1 MQLFRARKSNSS
13 RPARHAVL
21 GRLLNDSRGNTLA
34 LVAAAL
40 VPLTAMI
47 GSGVDASR
55 AYMTK
60 TRLQQACDAGVL
72 AARKKMTG
80 ATLDSA
86 SRTQGQAFFTNNFPA
101 GVFGSNSPRLTMTD
115 GTDGE
120 VIGRATAILPT
131 GVMYMFG
138 FETFNLAADCRARL
152 DIQNTDVMFVLDV
165 TGSMSSAVGSTTR
178 IAALRRAV
186 TDFHSTL
193 ESVKSGNVQV
203 RYGFVPYSTTVNVG
217 KLLPR
222 SAMVDSWVYQ
232 SREWV
237 GWSNRRHD
245 VNSSTC
251 TALGG
256 TRSWHDRN
264 NNPDHWDCYWVGST
278 REDSNSDE
286 VWNYKPVRHPV
297 ATYLA
302 GGSTPVPTRRPG
314 TTENSTWAGCIE
326 ERDTVATA
334 TPYPIPAGAH
344 DLNIDLAPTTEATK
358 WRPAWPEVSY
368 RRNGV
373 PEELNSIAAYDRPN
387 FYCPAEGRKLA
398 SMDAGQVSTYV
409 ASLQPVG
416 NTYHDSGMIWGA
428 RFISPDGIFSS
439 ENRSAPNGHPIT
451 RHIVFMT
458 DGDLVTDRNNY
469 TLYGHERLDTRIG
482 GAGASNATLETRH
495 TARFEAICAAARAKN
510 ITIWVVAFGL
520 PLTDSLRGCA
530 SDAGKAFTSDN
541 EAALRDQ
548 FRLIATNIAGL
559 RLSR

>member
-13 RPARHAVL
+13 RPARRAVL

-72 AARKKMTG
+72 AARKTMTG
-80 ATLDSA
+80 ATLDTA
-86 SRTQGQAFFTNNFPA
+86 SRAQGQAFFTNNFPA
-101 GVFGSNSPRLTMTD
+101 GVFGSNSPLLTMTD

-120 VIGRATAILPT
+120 VIGRASANLPT
-131 GVMYMFG
+131 GIMYMFG
-138 FETFNLAADCRARL
+138 FEMFRLAADCRARL

-165 TGSMSSAVGSTTR
+165 TGSMATAVGSTTR

-186 TDFHSTL
+186 IDFHSTL
-193 ESVKSGNVQV
+193 ESVKSGTVQV

-222 SAMVDSWVYQ
+222 SAMVDNWVYQ

-237 GWSNRRHD
+237 AWYNRAHNVGQTSCNAVSGSRQWH
-245 VNSSTC
+245 NSQ
-251 TALGG
+251 
-256 TRSWHDRN
+256 
-264 NNPDHWDCYWVGST
+264 DHYDCYWTAADKTGAASSVP
-278 REDSNSDE
+278 
-286 VWNYKPVRHPV
+286 VWNYKPVTHSV
-297 ATYLA
+297 SGYLS
-302 GGSTPVPTRRPG
+302 GNSTPVPTREPG

-334 TPYPIPAGAH
+334 TPSPIPVGAY
-344 DLNIDLAPTTEATK
+344 DLDIDLAATTQATK

-368 RRNGV
+368 ERNGIAQ
-373 PEELNSIAAYDRPN
+373 ELNSTATYDRPD
-387 FYCPAEGRKLA
+387 FYCPAQGRKLA
-398 SMDAGQVSTYV
+398 AMTAAEVSTYV
-409 ASLQPVG
+409 SSLQPVG

-428 RFISPDGIFSS
+428 RFISPGGIFAS
-439 ENRSAPNGHPIT
+439 ENTSAPNGHPIT

-458 DGDLVTDRNNY
+458 DGDLVTNRNNY

-520 PLTDSLRGCA
+520 PLTNSLRGCA
-530 SDAGKAFTSDN
+530 TDAGKAFTSDN

>member
-1 MQLFRARKSNSS
+1 MQLFHARNSQRSRATGY
-13 RPARHAVL
+13 AVL

-34 LVAAAL
+34 IVAAAL

-72 AARKKMTG
+72 AARKTMTG
-80 ATLDSA
+80 ATLDTA

-101 GVFGSNSPRLTMTD
+101 GVFGSNSPLLTMTD

-120 VIGRATAILPT
+120 VIGRATANLPT

-138 FETFNLAADCRARL
+138 FEMFNLAANCRARL

-165 TGSMSSAVGSTTR
+165 TGSMASAVGSTTR

-222 SAMVDSWVYQ
+222 AAMVDNWVYQ

-237 GWSNRRHD
+237 AWYNRAHSVTQSACNAVSGSRQSHD
-245 VNSSTC
+245 GHN
-251 TALGG
+251 
-256 TRSWHDRN
+256 
-264 NNPDHWDCYWVGST
+264 DCYWTAADKTGASSSVPL
-278 REDSNSDE
+278 
-286 VWNYKPVRHPV
+286 WNYKPISHSV
-297 ATYLA
+297 TGYLT
-302 GGSTPVPTRRPG
+302 GNSTPVPTHEPG

-344 DLNIDLAPTTEATK
+344 DLNIDLAATTQATK

-368 RRNGV
+368 QRNGIA
-373 PEELNSIAAYDRPN
+373 EELNTTANHGRPP

-398 SMDAGQVSTYV
+398 EMTAAQVSTYV

-428 RFISPDGIFSS
+428 RFISPDGIFGA
-439 ENRSAPNGHPIT
+439 ENRTAPNGHPIT
-451 RHIVFMT
+451 RHLVFMT
-458 DGDLVTDRNNY
+458 DGDLVTNRNNY
-469 TLYGHERLDTRIG
+469 TLYGHEFLDTRIG
-482 GAGASNATLETRH
+482 GAGASNSTLETRH

>member
-1 MQLFRARKSNSS
+1 MQLFHARKSNSS
-13 RPARHAVL
+13 RPARRAVL
-21 GRLLNDSRGNTLA
+21 GRLLYDSRGNTLA

-72 AARKKMTG
+72 AARKRMTG

-101 GVFGSNSPRLTMTD
+101 GVFGSNSPVLTMTD

-186 TDFHSTL
+186 IDFHSTL
-193 ESVKSGNVQV
+193 ESVKSGTVQV

-222 SAMVDSWVYQ
+222 AAFVDNWVYQ

-237 GWSNRRHD
+237 AWYNRAHNVGQTACNAVSGSRQWH
-245 VNSSTC
+245 NSQ
-251 TALGG
+251 
-256 TRSWHDRN
+256 
-264 NNPDHWDCYWVGST
+264 DHYDCYWTAPNKTGAASSVP
-278 REDSNSDE
+278 
-286 VWNYKPVRHPV
+286 VWNYKPITRSV
-297 ATYLA
+297 TGYLT
-302 GGSTPVPTRRPG
+302 GNSTPVPTHEPG

-334 TPYPIPAGAH
+334 TPYPIPTGAY
-344 DLNIDLAPTTEATK
+344 DLDIDLAATSQATK

-368 RRNGV
+368 DRGGI
-373 PEELNSIAAYDRPN
+373 PHELNTTADHNRPT

-398 SMDAGQVSTYV
+398 EMTANQVSTYV
-409 ASLQPVG
+409 AGLQPVG
-416 NTYHDSGMIWGA
+416 NTYHDTGMIWGA
-428 RFISPDGIFSS
+428 RFVSPDGIFGS
-439 ENRSAPNGHPIT
+439 ENRTAPNGHPIT

-458 DGDLVTDRNNY
+458 DGLLQPDRTNY
-469 TLYGHERLDTRIG
+469 TLYGHEFLDTRIG
-482 GAGASNATLETRH
+482 GAGASNTTLFNRH
-495 TARFEAICAAARAKN
+495 TARFDAICAAARAKN

-520 PLTDSLRGCA
+520 PLTNSLRGCA

>member
-1 MQLFRARKSNSS
+1 
-13 RPARHAVL
+13 
-21 GRLLNDSRGNTLA
+21 
-34 LVAAAL
+34 
-40 VPLTAMI
+40 MI

-72 AARKKMTG
+72 AARKTMTG
-80 ATLDSA
+80 ATLDTA

-101 GVFGSNSPRLTMTD
+101 GVFGSNTPVLTMTD

-120 VIGRATAILPT
+120 VIGRATANLPT

-138 FETFNLAADCRARL
+138 FEMFNLAADCRARL

-165 TGSMSSAVGSTTR
+165 TGSMASAVGSTTR

-193 ESVKSGNVQV
+193 ESVKSGTVQV

-222 SAMVDSWVYQ
+222 ATMVDDWVYQ
-232 SREWV
+232 SREWAA
-237 GWSNRRHD
+237 WYNRAHN
-245 VNSSTC
+245 VSLSACNAVS
-251 TALGG
+251 G
-256 TRSWHDRN
+256 TRQSHDGHN
-264 NNPDHWDCYWVGST
+264 DCYWTAADKTGASSSVP
-278 REDSNSDE
+278 
-286 VWNYKPVRHPV
+286 VWNYKQVSHPV
-297 ATYLA
+297 SGYLT
-302 GGSTPVPTRRPG
+302 GNSTPVPTREPG

-334 TPYPIPAGAH
+334 TPYPIPSGAY
-344 DLNIDLAPTTEATK
+344 DLDIDLAATTQATK

-368 RRNGV
+368 ARPSRAEV
-373 PEELNSIAAYDRPN
+373 LNTTTNYNRPA

-398 SMDAGQVSTYV
+398 EMTAAQVSTYV
-409 ASLQPVG
+409 SGLQPVG

-428 RFISPDGIFSS
+428 RFISPDGIFGS
-439 ENRSAPNGHPIT
+439 ENRTAPNGHPIT

-458 DGDLVTDRNNY
+458 DGELVTNRDNY
-469 TLYGHERLDTRIG
+469 TLYGHEFLDARIG
-482 GAGASNATLETRH
+482 GAGASNATLFARH
-495 TARFEAICAAARAKN
+495 TARFDAICAAARAKN

-520 PLTDSLRGCA
+520 PLTDSLRACA

>member
-1 MQLFRARKSNSS
+1 MQLFHARQSQRSRA
-13 RPARHAVL
+13 ARYAVL

-34 LVAAAL
+34 IVAAAL

-72 AARKKMTG
+72 AARKTMTG
-80 ATLDSA
+80 ATLDTA

-101 GVFGSNSPRLTMTD
+101 GVFGSNSPLLTMTD

-120 VIGRATAILPT
+120 VIGRATANLPT

-138 FETFNLAADCRARL
+138 FEMFNLAADCRARL

-165 TGSMSSAVGSTTR
+165 TGSMGSAVGSTTR

-186 TDFHSTL
+186 IDFHSTL

-217 KLLPR
+217 KLIPR
-222 SAMVDSWVYQ
+222 AAMVDNWVYQ
-232 SREWV
+232 SREWAAWYNRAHNV
-237 GWSNRRHD
+237 GQTACNALSGSRQSHD
-245 VNSSTC
+245 
-251 TALGG
+251 G
-256 TRSWHDRN
+256 HY
-264 NNPDHWDCYWVGST
+264 DCYWTAPDKTGASSSVP
-278 REDSNSDE
+278 
-286 VWNYKPVRHPV
+286 VWNYKPVSHSV
-297 ATYLA
+297 SGYLT
-302 GGSTPVPTRRPG
+302 GNSTPVPTREPG

-334 TPYPIPAGAH
+334 TPYPIPDARQPDLDIDGA
-344 DLNIDLAPTTEATK
+344 ATTQATK

-368 RRNGV
+368 TRNGI
-373 PEELNSIAAYDRPN
+373 PPELNVIGDKTQPR

-398 SMDAGQVSTYV
+398 EMTAAQVSTYV
-409 ASLQPVG
+409 AGLQPVG
-416 NTYHDSGMIWGA
+416 NTYHDTGMIWGA
-428 RFISPDGIFSS
+428 RFISPDGIFGS
-439 ENRSAPNGHPIT
+439 ENRTAPNGHPIT

-458 DGDLVTDRNNY
+458 DGELQPDGTAY
-469 TLYGHERLDTRIG
+469 TMYGQERFDTRIG
-482 GAGASNATLETRH
+482 DPGTNNNTLTARH
-495 TARFEAICAAARAKN
+495 TARFDAICAAARAKN
-510 ITIWVVAFGL
+510 IRIWVVAFGL
-520 PLTDSLRGCA
+520 PLTASLRGCA
-530 SDAGKAFTSDN
+530 SDASKAFTSDN

>member
-1 MQLFRARKSNSS
+1 MQLFHARKSQRSRTA
-13 RPARHAVL
+13 RPAMLV
-21 GRLLNDSRGNTLA
+21 RLLNDSRGNTLA
-34 LVAAAL
+34 IVAAAL

-55 AYMTK
+55 AYMAK

-72 AARKKMTG
+72 AARKTMTG
-80 ATLDSA
+80 ATLDTA

-101 GVFGSNSPRLTMTD
+101 GVFGSNTPALTMTD

-120 VIGRATAILPT
+120 VIGRATANLPT

-138 FETFNLAADCRARL
+138 FEMFNLAANCRARL

-165 TGSMSSAVGSTTR
+165 TGSMASAVGSTTR

-186 TDFHSTL
+186 IDFHSTL

-222 SAMVDSWVYQ
+222 TAMVDDWVYQ

-245 VNSSTC
+245 VSSNTC
-251 TALGG
+251 SNLRG
-256 TRSWHDRN
+256 TRSSHGQ
-264 NNPDHWDCYWVGST
+264 HYDCYWVGST
-278 REDSNSDE
+278 WENSDSVE
-286 VWNYKPVRHPV
+286 VWNYKPVRHSV
-297 ATYLA
+297 SNYLT
-302 GGSTPVPTRRPG
+302 GVSTEVPTRRPD
-314 TTENSTWAGCIE
+314 TTQHSTWAGCIE

-334 TPYPIPAGAH
+334 TPYASPDTRQP
-344 DLNIDLAPTTEATK
+344 DLDIDRAATTEATK

-368 RRNGV
+368 RRNGI
-373 PEELNSIAAYDRPN
+373 PEELNSTAGYGRPA

-398 SMDAGQVSTYV
+398 EMTAAQVSTYV
-409 ASLQPVG
+409 AGLQPVG

-428 RFISPDGIFSS
+428 RFISPDGIFGT
-439 ENRSAPNGHPIT
+439 ENRTAPNGHPIT
-451 RHIVFMT
+451 RHLVFMT
-458 DGDLVTDRNNY
+458 DGDLVTNRDNY
-469 TLYGHERLDTRIG
+469 TLYGHEFLDTRIG
-482 GAGASNATLETRH
+482 GAGASNGTLETRH

>member
-1 MQLFRARKSNSS
+1 MQLFPARKRKSSN
-13 RPARHAVL
+13 PGHPAVL
-21 GRLLNDSRGNTLA
+21 RRLFNDSRGNTLA

-72 AARKKMTG
+72 AARKTMTG
-80 ATLDSA
+80 ATLDTA

-101 GVFGSNSPRLTMTD
+101 GVFGSNTPVLTMTD

-120 VIGRATAILPT
+120 VIGRATANLPT
-131 GVMYMFG
+131 GIMYMFG
-138 FETFNLAADCRARL
+138 FEVFNLAADCRARL

-165 TGSMSSAVGSTTR
+165 TGSMASAVGSTTR

-186 TDFHSTL
+186 IDFHSTL
-193 ESVKSGNVQV
+193 ESVKSGSVQV

-222 SAMVDSWVYQ
+222 AAMVDDWVYQ
-232 SREWV
+232 SRQWV

-251 TALGG
+251 NNLGG
-256 TRSWHDRN
+256 TRSSHGQ
-264 NNPDHWDCYWVGST
+264 HSDCYWIGSAW
-278 REDSNSDE
+278 ENSESVE
-286 VWNYKPVRHPV
+286 VWNYKPVRHSV
-297 ATYLA
+297 SNYLT
-302 GGSTPVPTRRPG
+302 GVSTAVPTRRPG
-314 TTENSTWAGCIE
+314 TTENSTWGGCIE

-334 TPYPIPAGAH
+334 IPYASPDTRQP
-344 DLNIDLAPTTEATK
+344 DLDIDRAATTEATK

-368 RRNGV
+368 RRNGI
-373 PEELNSIAAYDRPN
+373 PEELNSTAGYGRPN

-398 SMDAGQVSTYV
+398 EMTAAQVSTYV
-409 ASLQPVG
+409 AGLQPVG
-416 NTYHDSGMIWGA
+416 NTYHDTGMIWGA
-428 RFISPDGIFSS
+428 RFISPDGIFGS
-439 ENRSAPNGHPIT
+439 ENRTAPNGHPIT

-458 DGDLVTDRNNY
+458 DGLLQPDRTNY
-469 TLYGHERLDTRIG
+469 TLYGHERLDTRIA
-482 GAGASNATLETRH
+482 GAGADNNTLFDRH
-495 TARFEAICAAARAKN
+495 TARFNAICAAARAKN

-520 PLTDSLRGCA
+520 PLTDSLRACA
-530 SDAGKAFTSDN
+530 SDPGKAFTSDN